1 MATRTYTVLRELRGP
16 STAEPF
22 GPRTRG
28 AFPATRA
35 VVPPEPKVET
45 ASLARKDVQDL
56 ARDPTVAAIAPVMP
70 TRLIEPFEVA
80 AAAAPTSAWG
90 IPAVKADESP
100 FTGAGVAISVLDT
113 GIDRSHP
120 AFQGVTITEQDFS
133 GAGNGD
139 RKGHGTHC
147 AGTILGRD
155 LAGTRIGVARGV
167 TRLLIGK
174 VLGDNGGGDSEMI
187 FRGIQWAL
195 QQNADVI
202 SMSLG
207 FDFPGLVKDL
217 VGQGWPADL
226 ATSAALEAY
235 RANLRMFDALME
247 MVEARSA
254 FGQGTILV
262 AAAGNESQ
270 RDQNPDHE
278 IAVSLPAAAQGIV
291 SVGAL
296 LAGQGGLQVAPFSN
310 TFPQVSAP
318 GVGILSAWPG
328 GSLRALSGTSMATP
342 HVAGVTALWW
352 EAVRSSPIGAN
363 STAVLA
369 RLLAGTRI
377 AGFVTGVDP
386 ADRGSG
392 IVTAPLAPLTS

>member
-1 MATRTYTVLRELRGP
+1 MATRSYTVLREVRGL

-22 GPRTRG
+22 GPRTR
-28 AFPATRA
+28 AAPAARA
-35 VVPPEPKVET
+35 VTPPEPRVEVE
-45 ASLARKDVQDL
+45 SLARRDVQDL
-56 ARDPTVAAIAPVMP
+56 ARDPSVAAIAPVMP
-70 TRLIEPFEVA
+70 TRLIEPFAVEA
-80 AAAAPTSAWG
+80 SAAPASAWG
-90 IPAVKADESP
+90 ISAVKADESP
-100 FTGAGVAISVLDT
+100 FTGAGVSVSVLDT
-113 GIDRSHP
+113 GIDRGHP
-120 AFQGVTITEQDFS
+120 AFQGVTVAEQDFS

-139 RKGHGTHC
+139 RQGHGTHC
-147 AGTILGRD
+147 AGTIVGRD
-155 LAGTRIGVARGV
+155 VTGTRIGVARGV
-167 TRLLIGK
+167 THLLIGK
-174 VLGDNGGGDSEMI
+174 VLRDDGSGDSDMI

-195 QQNADVI
+195 QENADVI

-207 FDFPGLVKDL
+207 FDFPGLVADL
-217 VGQGWPADL
+217 VGQGWPPDL
-226 ATSAALEAY
+226 ATSLALEAY

-247 MVEARSA
+247 IVEARAA

-270 RDQNPDHE
+270 RDKNPEHE
-278 IAVSLPAAAQGIV
+278 IAVSIPAAAQGIV

-296 LAGQGGLQVAPFSN
+296 QTGQGGLQIAPFSN

-318 GVGILSAWPG
+318 GVAILSARAG
-328 GSLRALSGTSMATP
+328 GGLRALSGTSMATP

-352 EAVRSSPIGAN
+352 EAVRSSPIGAA

-369 RLLAGTRI
+369 RLLANTRI
-377 AGFVTGVDP
+377 NGFATGVDP